1 MYEKVMGIVMNTSFY
16 LYTWGLKPKEKY
28 HKCKT
33 FFTKKKKFIFILTT
47 KFHTLHITYFKTTC

>member
-1 MYEKVMGIVMNTSFY
+1 MYEKVLGIVMNTSFY

-33 FFTKKKKFIFILTT
+33 FFTKKKKVYFYINHQISYTAYNIF
-47 KFHTLHITYFKTTC
+47 